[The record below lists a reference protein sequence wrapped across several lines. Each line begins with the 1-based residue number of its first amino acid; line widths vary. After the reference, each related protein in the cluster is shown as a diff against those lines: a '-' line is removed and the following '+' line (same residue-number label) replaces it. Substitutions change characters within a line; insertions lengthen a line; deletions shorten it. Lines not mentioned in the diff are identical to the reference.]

1 MTGVGVLSAAGRG
14 LAALTT
20 AATHGR
26 ATFGAVTRFDVSA
39 RRTTRAALL
48 PADLLPADLLP
59 ADLLATDLPADDLP
73 TDPLR
78 SDPVLSDPVRSDAPG
93 RDTPGPDA
101 PVPEATPTT
110 GAVPSAAAMLDAIG
124 QACRQAGLTAT
135 EGAALPVLLALHS
148 DERTRATADAVAA
161 GVRADWGA
169 AGVTRVYTGACVAAA
184 TAVADAAALVATGRH
199 ERVLVAA
206 VHLVGPGVFAV
217 FDAGRAL
224 ARDGELR
231 PFSAGR
237 TGTLLADAAA
247 AVVVEAAP
255 AAERRGAPAL
265 ARLAGWGR
273 TGDAHHVCR
282 PEPDGTGVARAVEAA
297 LARAGVAPAEVGYV
311 NANATGSDLSDQAE
325 ARALRRVFGPHTDH
339 LPVSSSKSVHGHALE
354 ASALLEL
361 AVTIGALDSGL
372 LPVNAGWLGPDPDVG
387 LDLVL
392 DGPRAARPAY
402 ALSLNSAFGGANTAL
417 LLAPG

>member
-1 MTGVGVLSAAGRG
+1 MTTGAPSAHRPRGRPVVTGLGVLSAAGRG
-14 LAALTT
+14 LGPLTEAAAHGKT
-20 AATHGR
+20 A
-26 ATFGAVTRFDVSA
+26 FGPVTRFDVSA

-48 PADLLPADLLP
+48 PDDVP
-59 ADLLATDLPADDLP
+59 LAHTF
-73 TDPLR
+73 PLAR
-78 SDPVLSDPVRSDAPG
+78 
-93 RDTPGPDA
+93 
-101 PVPEATPTT
+101 
-110 GAVPSAAAMLDAIG
+110 AVLDAVG
-124 QACRQAGLTAT
+124 QACRQAGLTAAD
-135 EGAALPVLLALHS
+135 GADTPVLLALHS
-148 DERTRATADAVAA
+148 DERTRGTADAVAA
-161 GVRADWGA
+161 GVRAAWGT

-206 VHLVGPGVFAV
+206 GHLVEPGVFAV

-237 TGTLLADAAA
+237 TGTLLGDAAA
-247 AVVVEAAP
+247 AVLVEAAP
-255 AAERRGAPAL
+255 AAERRGAAAL

-273 TGDAHHVCR
+273 AGDAHHVCR
-282 PEPDGTGVARAVEAA
+282 PEPDGAGVARAVEAA
-297 LARAGVAPAEVGYV
+297 LTRAGVAPAEVGYV
-311 NANATGSDLSDQAE
+311 NANGTGSTLADQAE
-325 ARALRRVFGPHTDH
+325 ASALRRVFGAHTAE

-361 AVTIGALDSGL
+361 AVTIGALGTGL

-392 DGPRAARPAY
+392 DGPRAARPRY

-417 LLAPG
+417 LVAPA

>member
-1 MTGVGVLSAAGRG
+1 MTATATGAGPPEPPGPPGRVGAVVTGVGVLSAAGRG
-14 LAALTT
+14 LAALTE
-20 AATHGR
+20 AAAHGK
-26 ATFGAVTRFDVSA
+26 AAFGPVTRFDVSA

-48 PADLLPADLLP
+48 ADSLLTDSPSTDSLSADSRPADAL
-59 ADLLATDLPADDLP
+59 
-73 TDPLR
+73 
-78 SDPVLSDPVRSDAPG
+78 V
-93 RDTPGPDA
+93 
-101 PVPEATPTT
+101 T
-110 GAVPSAAAMLDAIG
+110 GAARTAGTVLDAIA
-124 QACRQAGLTAT
+124 QACLQAGLTAA

-148 DERTRATADAVAA
+148 DERTRAVTDAVAS
-161 GVRADWGA
+161 GVRARHGA
-169 AGVTRVYTGACVAAA
+169 PGVTRVYTGACVAAA
-184 TAVADAAALVATGRH
+184 TAVADAAALVAAGRH

-206 VHLVGPGVFAV
+206 GHLVGPGVFAV

-237 TGTLLADAAA
+237 SGTLLGDAAA

-255 AAERRGAPAL
+255 AAERRGASAL

-273 TGDAHHVCR
+273 SGDAHHVCR
-282 PEPDGTGVARAVEAA
+282 PEPDGTGVSRAIEAA

-311 NANATGSDLSDQAE
+311 NANGTGSTLSDHAE
-325 ARALRRVFGPHTDH
+325 ARALRRVFGPHTDR

-361 AVTIGALDSGL
+361 AVTIGALGTGL
-372 LPVNAGWLGPDPDVG
+372 LPVNAGWLGPDPDLG
-387 LDLVL
+387 PDLALDLVL

>member
-1 MTGVGVLSAAGRG
+1 MTTGAPSAHRPRGRPVVTGLGVLSAAGRG
-14 LAALTT
+14 LGPLTEAAAHGKT
-20 AATHGR
+20 A
-26 ATFGAVTRFDVSA
+26 FGPVTRFDVSA

-48 PADLLPADLLP
+48 PDDVP
-59 ADLLATDLPADDLP
+59 LAHTF
-73 TDPLR
+73 PLAR
-78 SDPVLSDPVRSDAPG
+78 
-93 RDTPGPDA
+93 
-101 PVPEATPTT
+101 
-110 GAVPSAAAMLDAIG
+110 AVLDAVG

-135 EGAALPVLLALHS
+135 DGADTPVLLALHS
-148 DERTRATADAVAA
+148 DERTRGTADAVAA
-161 GVRADWGA
+161 GVRAAWGT

-206 VHLVGPGVFAV
+206 GHLVEPGVFAV

-231 PFSAGR
+231 PFSTGR
-237 TGTLLADAAA
+237 TGTLLGDAAA
-247 AVVVEAAP
+247 AVLVEAAP
-255 AAERRGAPAL
+255 AAERRGAAAL

-273 TGDAHHVCR
+273 AGDAHHVCR
-282 PEPDGTGVARAVEAA
+282 PEPDGAGVARAVEAA
-297 LARAGVAPAEVGYV
+297 LTRAGVTPAEVGYV
-311 NANATGSDLSDQAE
+311 NANGTGSTLADQAE
-325 ARALRRVFGPHTDH
+325 ASALRRVFGSHTAE

-361 AVTIGALDSGL
+361 AVTIGALGTGL

-392 DGPRAARPAY
+392 DGPRAARPGY

-417 LLAPG
+417 LVAPA